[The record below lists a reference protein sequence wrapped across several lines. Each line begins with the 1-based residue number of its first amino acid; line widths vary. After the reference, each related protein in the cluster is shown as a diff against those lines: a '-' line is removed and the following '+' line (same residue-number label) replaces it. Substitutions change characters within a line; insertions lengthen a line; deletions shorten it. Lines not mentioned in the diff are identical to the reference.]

1 MKVLLSLS
9 LLFIFAGCSGS
20 KSANELE
27 DQDAGVEMAEGDEF
41 EDDFSDDEDAFS
53 DEDTADTGMETSGD
67 TELAMDDEASAV
79 VIDSAGSD
87 GIYKVQANETLM
99 LIAFK
104 IYGDYDRWKDLAMW
118 NKESL
123 NSSYSISEGMG
134 LKYDEPAEKFVWNPN
149 GNPYLIKTGDSLGS
163 ISTTTYGTTKHWNDI
178 WQNNKPM
185 IKDPNRIFAGFT
197 LYTPILESRDIA
209 NSDI

>member
-1 MKVLLSLS
+1 MKVLLSLF

-41 EDDFSDDEDAFS
+41 EDDFSDDEEAFS
-53 DEDTADTGMETSGD
+53 DEDTAEE
-67 TELAMDDEASAV
+67 TELAVDDGDSPV
-79 VIDSAGSD
+79 VINSAGSD

-118 NKESL
+118 NKETL
-123 NSSYSISEGMG
+123 NSSHSISEGMD
-134 LKYDEPAEKFVWNPN
+134 LKYEEPAEKFVWNPE
-149 GNPYLIKTGDSLGS
+149 GNPYLIKLGDSLGS